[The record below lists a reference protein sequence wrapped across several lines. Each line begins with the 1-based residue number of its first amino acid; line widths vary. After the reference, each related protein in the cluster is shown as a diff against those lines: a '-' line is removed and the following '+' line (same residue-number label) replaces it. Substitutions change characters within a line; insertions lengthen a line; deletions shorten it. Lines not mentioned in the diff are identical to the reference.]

1 MKKELKSE
9 SHLKSAG
16 MITQIKDIRKEL
28 NTIKKRQ
35 ERIVEIL
42 EEYELTDAAK
52 KSLKEA
58 RATPEE
64 KYISHEDVKK

>member
-1 MKKELKSE
+1 MKKELKSN
-9 SHLKSAG
+9 HLKPAG

-28 NTIKKRQ
+28 KTIKKRQ

-42 EEYELTDAAK
+42 EEYELTEAAK
-52 KSLKEA
+52 KALKEA

-64 KYISHEDVKK
+64 KYISHDDIKK